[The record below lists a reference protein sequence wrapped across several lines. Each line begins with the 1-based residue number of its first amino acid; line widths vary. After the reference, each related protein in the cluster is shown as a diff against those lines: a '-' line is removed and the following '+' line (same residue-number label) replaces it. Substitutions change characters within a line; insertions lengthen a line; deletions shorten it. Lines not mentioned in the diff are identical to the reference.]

1 MGVSVTRTRLF
12 GRAVFLL
19 SVIPV
24 IGCQDP
30 GKPSDE
36 LPPPEP
42 GEHLVAGSAHE
53 VQLIAATA
61 VLGFRNDAGV
71 LRAGYATHDVAV
83 QDAIAELTPY
93 HYVDGERTTGGKLGL
108 ETGAI
113 VREDG
118 TLLGGPSTTSTN
130 SRGAVE
136 IARGTVVE
144 VLTNREDGIEQAWRF
159 DAAPEGSGD
168 LTVEVQVSGQSFV
181 SATDSGLHFQS
192 TAGLGFRYSHA
203 VWLDA
208 AGHDWPIQAAWKGG
222 RISITVPSDILADTQ
237 FPAVLDP
244 TVTAEVAVDAV
255 VSGSTGQSSTSPAIA
270 FDGTNYLVVWAD
282 SRIGRDEDIFA
293 TRVSQAGAVLDPLGI
308 AISTTA
314 GRQIRPTVAFA
325 NGTYVVAWED
335 YKFKGG
341 TEADIAA
348 ARVST
353 AGVVTPLGAVAP
365 SGVNEITPKLA
376 ANGTGA
382 LLVWDSAGDISASL
396 FNGTAFGGLIL
407 VTSDGT
413 PQSFPAV
420 TAAPGGNYLVAYSNG
435 APATA
440 DITGVFVTTAGALG
454 GAAFPISAGAGRQY
468 DPKASFDGTNYIVV
482 WTNNNAGVD
491 LYGTRVST
499 AGAVL
504 DTRTEGMTMN
514 VGGVAL
520 STAADSQ
527 QLENLAC
534 TTGGGCILV
543 WQEGRNLATTSFDV
557 YAQLLSTSPALATS
571 GAEIVVSALG
581 QAQTVPA
588 VAANASGFLA
598 VWQDARDTNIQTVFA
613 SRITAAGAVG
623 DANGI
628 PLVTGNNREGTP
640 AVGRAGITFG
650 VFWADSRSF
659 GTDIEL
665 MRFQGGNKLDGNA
678 RPVSTAAFAQV
689 SPAVTSSSGNYFAV
703 WNDSRNGIDR
713 DIYGAR
719 VQDTGAV
726 IDTGGIAISTAAGDQ
741 LVPSIA
747 TDGTVSLVVWQD
759 RRNGDFD
766 IFGSIVDNAS
776 GAVGANFPIC
786 TVAGD
791 QGRPN
796 VAFDAKTGQ
805 FLVVWSDERV
815 ADINIFGARVT
826 AAGAVLDANGVQIST
841 GAALE
846 FSPRVVFLGGV
857 GLVVWEDRRVD
868 ANGDIFGR
876 RVTLDTGAIAAVDA
890 NDFTISGP
898 IRGEQN
904 APAVTALAGSFL
916 VVWTDGRDAGLTGTD
931 IFGQQVGTNG
941 SLNGSAFV
949 ISNNPEDENSPAL
962 SDSLSDNIV
971 RVAYNR
977 NRPDIQ
983 TVRVETRLIAT
994 SAGTGQACS
1003 TGTQC
1008 STGFCVDS
1016 KCCDTAC
1023 GGNNNTDCQACAR
1036 SKTGQADGT
1045 CSFVPSVSFCRN
1057 YANTFCDIR
1066 EYCTGTSPDC
1076 PPDLG
1081 KNEGLVCNATTGAVC
1096 PSNAAPGPHGCP

>member
-1 MGVSVTRTRLF
+1 MGVSVTQTRLF
-12 GRAVFLL
+12 GRAICLL
-19 SVIPV
+19 SLIPV

-36 LPPPEP
+36 TPPPEP
-42 GEHLVAGSAHE
+42 GEHLVAGAAHE
-53 VQLIAATA
+53 VELIAETA
-61 VLGFRNDAGV
+61 VLGFRNDRGV

-93 HYVDGERTTGGKLGL
+93 HYADGERTTGGKIAL

-113 VREDG
+113 QREDG
-118 TLLGGPSTTSTN
+118 TLLGGPSTTSAN

-136 IARGTVVE
+136 IARGAVVE

-159 DAAPEGSGD
+159 DAAPEGTGD

-181 SATDSGLHFQS
+181 TATDSGLHFRS
-192 TAGLGFRYSHA
+192 SAGLGFRYSHA
-203 VWLDA
+203 VWVDT
-208 AGHDWPIQAAWKGG
+208 AGHDWPIQAAWKDG
-222 RISITVPSDILADTQ
+222 RISITVPSDILAETQ

-244 TVTAEVAVDAV
+244 TVTAEVDVDAV
-255 VSGSTGQSSTSPAIA
+255 VTGSTGQSSTSPAIA

-282 SRIGRDEDIFA
+282 QRLSRDEDIFA
-293 TRVSQAGAVLDPLGI
+293 TRVSQSGAILDPLGI
-308 AISTTA
+308 AISTAA

-335 YKFKGG
+335 YKVHNGA
-341 TEADIAA
+341 EADIAA

-353 AGVVTPLGAVAP
+353 GGAVTALGAVAP
-365 SGVNEITPKLA
+365 SGANEITPKLA
-376 ANGTGA
+376 GNGTGA

-396 FNGTAFGGLIL
+396 FNGATFGGLIAI
-407 VTSDGT
+407 TADGT

-420 TAAPGGNYLVAYSNG
+420 TAAPGGNYLVAYSDG

-440 DITGVFVTTAGALG
+440 DITGVLVTTAGAIS
-454 GAAFPISAGAGRQY
+454 GAPFPISAAAGRQY
-468 DPKASFDGTNYIVV
+468 DPKASFDGTNYVV
-482 WTNNNAGVD
+482 AWTNNNAGVD
-491 LYGTRVST
+491 LYGARVST

-504 DTRTEGMTMN
+504 DTRTEGMTT
-514 VGGVAL
+514 VGGVAI
-520 STAADSQ
+520 STAADAQ

-534 TTGGGCILV
+534 NTGACILV

-557 YAQLLSTSPALATS
+557 YAQLLATSPALANS
-571 GAEIVVSALG
+571 GGEIVVSAGG
-581 QAQTVPA
+581 QAQTVPV
-588 VAANASGFLA
+588 VAANGSGFFA
-598 VWQDARDTNIQTVFA
+598 VWQDARDTNIQTMFA
-613 SRITAAGAVG
+613 SRITAGGAVS
-623 DANGI
+623 DAAGI
-628 PLVTGNNREGTP
+628 PLVTGRNREGTP
-640 AVGRAGITFG
+640 ALGRAGITFG

-665 MRFQGGNKLDGNA
+665 MRFQGANKLDGNA
-678 RPVSTAAFAQV
+678 RPVSTATFAQV
-689 SPAVTSSSGNYFAV
+689 SPAVTSSSGNYFVV
-703 WNDSRNGIDR
+703 WNDSRNGVDR

-719 VQDTGAV
+719 VQDTGAL
-726 IDTGGIAISTAAGDQ
+726 IDAGGIAISTAAGDQ

-747 TDGTVSLVVWQD
+747 TNGTVSLVVWQD
-759 RRNGDFD
+759 RRNNTDFD

-776 GAVGANFPIC
+776 GAAGANFAIC
-786 TVAGD
+786 NAAGD

-805 FLVVWSDERV
+805 FLVVWSDERNP
-815 ADINIFGARVT
+815 DINIFGARVT
-826 AAGAVLDANGVQIST
+826 TAGAVSDPNGVQIST

-846 FSPRVVFLGGV
+846 LSPRVAFLNGL

-876 RVTLDTGAIAAVDA
+876 RVTLDTGAIAVVDA
-890 NDFTISGP
+890 NDFSISGAVA
-898 IRGEQN
+898 GEQN
-904 APAVTALAGSFL
+904 TPAVTALGASFL
-916 VVWTDGRDAGLTGTD
+916 VAWTDGRNAGVTGTD
-931 IFGQQVGTNG
+931 IFAQQVGTNG
-941 SLNGSAFV
+941 SLNGASFVVSA
-949 ISNNPEDENSPAL
+949 NAEDESAPTL

-971 RVAYNR
+971 RIAYNR
-977 NRPDIQ
+977 SRPDLQ

-994 SAGTGQACS
+994 SGGTGQICS
-1003 TGTQC
+1003 ADAQC

-1016 KCCDTAC
+1016 RCCDTAC
-1023 GGNNNTDCQACAR
+1023 GGNNATDCQACAR

-1045 CSFVPSVSFCRN
+1045 CSFVPPTSFCRN

-1066 EYCTGTSPDC
+1066 EYCTGSSPDC

-1081 KNEGLVCNATTGAVC
+1081 KNQGLVCNSTTGAVC